1 MQVKLQGFCQVFFYR
16 GRAQAQF
23 PSFCRHC
30 RNVLLFEVPWV
41 GGAFGLIA
49 ILSRRHG
56 GCNTRG
62 LEWIPAFQEERRER
76 FSSSP
81 VKPVKYEGI
90 FQHDEDT
97 NGEIGRAAMSYRLP
111 APYDRPS
118 LMALSFRFSASA
130 CKPGLPRVRG
140 YPPAPSSTLPT

>member
-1 MQVKLQGFCQVFFYR
+1 MQVKLQGFCQESFYR

-90 FQHDEDT
+90 FQRV
-97 NGEIGRAAMSYRLP
+97 GYLLGRGGSMGVL
-111 APYDRPS
+111 
-118 LMALSFRFSASA
+118 LLWG
-130 CKPGLPRVRG
+130 GLGRVLYVGNDMVGSIDGPNRRI
-140 YPPAPSSTLPT
+140 S